1 MWRIVRL
8 EKEGGGQEGEAE
20 KQPGLGRKKLQT
32 GFPTRV
38 LGDVLSGLGAWG
50 IEKLNRWQLVE

>member
-8 EKEGGGQEGEAE
+8 EKEGGGQGGEAE

-38 LGDVLSGLGAWG
+38 LGDVLSGLGG
-50 IEKLNRWQLVE
+50 

>member
-1 MWRIVRL
+1 MRR
-8 EKEGGGQEGEAE
+8 KE
-20 KQPGLGRKKLQT
+20 KQKSSTGLGRKKLQT

-38 LGDVLSGLGAWG
+38 LGDVLSGLGGLG